1 MTLWT
6 EEEIDYLERYCYEP
20 EETIEEVAMFLGRSR
35 SSVASKI
42 KRMRENHDIPLK
54 LRPYTQKE
62 VNYIKRKYAA
72 LPAKEIAEHLN
83 RPVGS
88 VMEKARLLGISK
100 QKSLVDYDVEI
111 RSLTAFGKTTVEI
124 GKQLGISDR
133 QVADYCYR
141 NNINF
146 RRISN
151 QERNNRSW
159 RKAIFMS

>member
-1 MTLWT
+1 
-6 EEEIDYLERYCYEP
+6 
-20 EETIEEVAMFLGRSR
+20 
-35 SSVASKI
+35 
-42 KRMRENHDIPLK
+42 MRENHDIPLK

-83 RPVGS
+83 RPVGSVMEKARRPVGS